1 MQMNIILL
9 CALRDGD
16 EDGAEFGWT
25 KLNLLD
31 LVFEIL
37 VFLFLRLLV
46 HSPETAISLCLKV
59 ARCMYSHPSC
69 WPPLNSTKAR
79 DQQGS

>member
-37 VFLFLRLLV
+37 VFFV
-46 HSPETAISLCLKV
+46 SSFACSL
-59 ARCMYSHPSC
+59 
-69 WPPLNSTKAR
+69 T
-79 DQQGS
+79 